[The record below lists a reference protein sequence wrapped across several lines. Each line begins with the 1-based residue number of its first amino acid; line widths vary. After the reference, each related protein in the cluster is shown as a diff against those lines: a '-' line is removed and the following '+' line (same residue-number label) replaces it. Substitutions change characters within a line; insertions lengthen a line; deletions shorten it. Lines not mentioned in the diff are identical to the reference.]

1 MSVVGRPS
9 EWRRQ
14 SPTQIFRRGLRGS
27 KGSSS
32 SSATSDVRDAFTSQG
47 LKAYL
52 VYWRQEI
59 NSGFECKRFLC
70 SHTGNWYY
78 RSLRLLGLHWP
89 LLRFEASVELIQSI
103 DGRRRRTAVFIVK
116 ASAEEEACRK
126 VCPSLPA
133 YIVSVVRRFD
143 TLLPWNCRDRRLRSS
158 LLRQAL

>member
-116 ASAEEEACRK
+116 ASAEEEATRA
-126 VCPSLPA
+126 SLVEEISAGDSLRDDSAFLLLLDPA
-133 YIVSVVRRFD
+133 LR
-143 TLLPWNCRDRRLRSS
+143 RDRNRG
-158 LLRQAL
+158 